1 MRIDLFLWYTRIFK
15 SRTIA
20 SNACKK
26 GHIKVQDKSVKPSF
40 DIFIG
45 TSFSVKKKQIL
56 YNFYIQDLPTSR
68 VGAKIVDLYLK
79 DLTPIS
85 ENEKKE
91 ILLKTKNNFKFKGKP
106 SKKERRD
113 INEFLNNIIIH
124 LEIH

>member
-20 SNACKK
+20 SNSCKK
-26 GHIKVQDKSVKPSF
+26 GHIKIDGKSVKPSF
-40 DIFIG
+40 DVFNG
-45 TSFSVKKKQIL
+45 SFFSVKKKQIL
-56 YNFYIQDLPTSR
+56 HNFYIKDLPSSR

-79 DLTPIS
+79 DLTPQS

-113 INEFLNNIIIH
+113 ITEFLN
-124 LEIH
+124 E

>member
-45 TSFSVKKKQIL
+45 TSYSVKKKQIL

-113 INEFLNNIIIH
+113 INEFLN
-124 LEIH
+124 E

>member
-20 SNACKK
+20 SNSCKK
-26 GHIKVQDKSVKPSF
+26 GHIKIDGKSVKPSF
-40 DIFIG
+40 DVFNG
-45 TSFSVKKKQIL
+45 SFFSVKKKQIL
-56 YNFYIQDLPTSR
+56 HNFYIKDLPSSR

-79 DLTPIS
+79 DLTTQS

-113 INEFLNNIIIH
+113 INEFLN
-124 LEIH
+124 E

>member
-20 SNACKK
+20 SSSCKK
-26 GHIKVQDKSVKPSF
+26 GHIKIYGNSVKPSF
-40 DIFIG
+40 DVFIG
-45 TSFSVKKKQIL
+45 SSFSVKKKQIL
-56 YNFYIQDLPTSR
+56 HDFYIKDLPSSR

-79 DLTPIS
+79 DLTPQS

-91 ILLKTKNNFKFKGKP
+91 ILNRTKNNFKFKGKP

-113 INEFLNNIIIH
+113 INEFLN
-124 LEIH
+124 E

>member
-26 GHIKVQDKSVKPSF
+26 GHVKIEAKSIKPSF
-40 DIFIG
+40 DVFNG
-45 TSFSVKKKQIL
+45 SSFSVKKKQIL
-56 YNFYIQDLPTSR
+56 YNFHILDLPSSR

-79 DLTPIS
+79 DLTPKS

-91 ILLKTKNNFKFKGKP
+91 ILNKYKNNFKYESKP

-113 INEFLNNIIIH
+113 INEFLN
-124 LEIH
+124 E

>member
-1 MRIDLFLWYTRIFK
+1 M
-15 SRTIA
+15 
-20 SNACKK
+20 
-26 GHIKVQDKSVKPSF
+26 QDKSVKPSF

-113 INEFLNNIIIH
+113 INEFLN
-124 LEIH
+124 E

>member
-26 GHIKVQDKSVKPSF
+26 GHIKVQDKSVKPSCE
-40 DIFIG
+40 IMTG

-113 INEFLNNIIIH
+113 INEFLN
-124 LEIH
+124 E

>member
-26 GHIKVQDKSVKPSF
+26 GHVKFDDKSVKPSF
-40 DIFIG
+40 DVFNG
-45 TSFSVKKKQIL
+45 SSFSVKKKQIL
-56 YNFYIQDLPTSR
+56 YNFYILDLPSSR

-79 DLTPIS
+79 DLTPKS

-91 ILLKTKNNFKFKGKP
+91 ILLKTQSNFKYKGKP

-113 INEFLNNIIIH
+113 INEFLN
-124 LEIH
+124 E

>member
-1 MRIDLFLWYTRIFK
+1 MRIDLFLCYTRIFK

-20 SNACKK
+20 SNSCKK
-26 GHIKVQDKSVKPSF
+26 GHIKIDGKSVKPSF
-40 DIFIG
+40 DVFNG
-45 TSFSVKKKQIL
+45 SLFSVKKKQIL
-56 YNFYIQDLPTSR
+56 YNFYIKDLPSSR

-79 DLTPIS
+79 DLTTQS

-113 INEFLNNIIIH
+113 ISEFLN
-124 LEIH
+124 E